1 MLRSLAS
8 IISGYLVMA
17 SAIAFLAAI
26 WLLNPSPVPGA
37 WFMAFGIV
45 CAFCFAILGGYL
57 TVLIADHAYIK
68 HSLGLALLAAL
79 TGVLLMVLLAG
90 VLPLWPLI
98 SNLVLTALGAL
109 LGGGLYARNVETKKS
124 PSPAGTNN
132 GRTGRRKKKTTGNT
146 GKKLGRNKLG
156 ATAPQ

>member
-8 IISGYLVMA
+8 IFSGYLVMA

-26 WLLNPSPVPGA
+26 WLLNPNPVPGA

-90 VLPLWPLI
+90 VLPLWPERRWLMPSRGNPKI
-98 SNLVLTALGAL
+98 SRQGFLTSSLRGSPNTLYLSRAL
-109 LGGGLYARNVETKKS
+109 
-124 PSPAGTNN
+124 PAPPGS
-132 GRTGRRKKKTTGNT
+132 KTDD
-146 GKKLGRNKLG
+146 
-156 ATAPQ
+156 